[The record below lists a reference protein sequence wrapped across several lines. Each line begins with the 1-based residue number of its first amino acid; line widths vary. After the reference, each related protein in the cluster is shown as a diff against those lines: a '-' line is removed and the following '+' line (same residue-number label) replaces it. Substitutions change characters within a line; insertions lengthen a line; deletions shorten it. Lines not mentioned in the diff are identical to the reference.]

1 MVMGNSYQHGRG
13 VASRNVVAGT
23 FARCGLWFSG
33 VREGC
38 LRSGRVRNEPT
49 LVVPADHPRPRATAG
64 RRAGAGEGW
73 VVARGAGKGK
83 LVKGGEDTS
92 ACPGG
97 LAVGGWR
104 LGLLLAR
111 RLVGGPCR
119 QAGRLLGLGAAQDTR
134 LPAGAQPHLQPA
146 GALLHLQ
153 PAGALLSMRRTR
165 NGERG
170 MGNGERG
177 TGSRVEGTRLPAG
190 LSLTSS
196 LPGSASPPACRGSA
210 SPPACR
216 GSASPPACRGSASP
230 PACQGRR
237 LDGADRQPLAP
248 RLPGQPLHAAE
259 LSKRA
264 HSCQVAPLIGQK
276 KTRHLPTATR
286 PKPDRLDNPN
296 RPVSIL
302 SNSEPALCALAPVP
316 DHQAPPVP
324 GR

>member
-1 MVMGNSYQHGRG
+1 MVTGNSYQHGRG
-13 VASRNVVAGT
+13 VASRSVVAGT

-97 LAVGGWR
+97 LALAVGGWACFLRAGWLAVGAAR
-104 LGLLLAR
+104 LGGCLAWGQLR
-111 RLVGGPCR
+111 THVCLPGRCFTSCL
-119 QAGRLLGLGAAQDTR
+119 AGRCFTSC
-134 LPAGAQPHLQPA
+134 LPG
-146 GALLHLQ
+146 
-153 PAGALLSMRRTR
+153 RCFRC
-165 NGERG
+165 GERG
-170 MGNGERG
+170 MGNGEWGTANGERG
-177 TGSRVEGTRLPAG
+177 AG
-190 LSLTSS
+190 LKAHVC

-216 GSASPPACRGSASP
+216 GSASPPACRGCASP

-248 RLPGQPLHAAE
+248 RLPDRPLHAAE
-259 LSKRA
+259 PSKRA
-264 HSCQVAPLIGQK
+264 HACQSGTSYRSE